1 MGKSLVAGDFN
12 DTTSLD
18 ESKSSTSDSNAS
30 QRRKFGERINNCN
43 LLDMCFSG
51 SKFTWIN
58 GRQGQANTKKRLDRA
73 MCNSD
78 WRALFPEGGQILPR
92 TYSDH
97 SPLLI
102 RILGRSS
109 IGRFNKPFRFETT
122 WMMDSSFENLGHNSW
137 TGDNIFDCIKNFTN
151 EAIAWNENV
160 FGNIFSKKRG
170 ILARLGGI
178 QKSQDTH
185 YSHNLQVLQKELVD
199 EYNNILCQ

>member
-1 MGKSLVAGDFN
+1 MEGKVKLIPRKDLIELCATLTGELSSLKVV
-12 DTTSLD
+12 
-18 ESKSSTSDSNAS
+18 
-30 QRRKFGERINNCN
+30 
-43 LLDMCFSG
+43 
-51 SKFTWIN
+51 
-58 GRQGQANTKKRLDRA
+58 
-73 MCNSD
+73 
-78 WRALFPEGGQILPR
+78 QILPR

-160 FGNIFSKKRG
+160 FGNIFRKKGGFSLVWEVSRNHKRPIILTIYRCFKKNLLMNTIIFYVNRRSCG
-170 ILARLGGI
+170 IR
-178 QKSQDTH
+178 
-185 YSHNLQVLQKELVD
+185 NLEQNGSCQGRETLNIFISLYHSLKE
-199 EYNNILCQ
+199 IFC